1 MSLIHLSS
9 QVQTSVTVAKNV
21 TGYAAQGTA
30 FVAEKVGTAMT
41 SFGKFLAPHV
51 QKQGSKLLSYAS
63 GMESE
68 RAEATMTET
77 LKIAS
82 GTADAISTIYSGLES
97 SAGILGRGI
106 ANNTVKIVD
115 HKYGS
120 GMGVVTSNTFDTV
133 GNLYNVNRNFNI
145 MTPKGLVKS
154 TAKSAG
160 KGILQSDEFKPKV
173 YLNKNYFTGT
183 VNLYPNLDNLAKE
196 LNKPRFA
203 QL

>member
-1 MSLIHLSS
+1 M
-9 QVQTSVTVAKNV
+9 
-21 TGYAAQGTA
+21 
-30 FVAEKVGTAMT
+30 AEKVGTAMT

-68 RAEATMTET
+68 RAEMTMTET

-97 SAGILGRGI
+97 SAGILGKGI
-106 ANNTVKIVD
+106 ANNTVKIVE
-115 HKYGS
+115 HKYGEP
-120 GMGVVTSNTFDTV
+120 MGAVTSSTFDTV
-133 GNLYNVNRNFNI
+133 GNLYNVNKNFKI

-160 KGILQSDEFKPKV
+160 KGILQSDEFKSPKV

-183 VNLYPNLDNLAKE
+183 MNLYPNLDNLARE

-203 QL
+203 QM